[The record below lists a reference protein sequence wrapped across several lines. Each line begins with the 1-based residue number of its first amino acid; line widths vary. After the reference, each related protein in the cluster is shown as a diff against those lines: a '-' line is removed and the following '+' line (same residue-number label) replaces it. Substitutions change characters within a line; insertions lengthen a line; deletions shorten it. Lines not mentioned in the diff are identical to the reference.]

1 MLVLSSWEG
10 VLDVQGGRGPG
21 IPLVEEPVDALEP
34 VLDERELLAATL
46 HGLFE
51 VQVHFEAPAV
61 RESVGQF
68 ARVAEEALA
77 AERAGCG
84 QRRVKKGR
92 SEERRVGKE
101 GRYRASEEH

>member
-1 MLVLSSWEG
+1 MLVLTSWEL
-10 VLDVQGGRGPG
+10 VLDVQGDRGPG

-34 VLDERELLAATL
+34 VLDERELLAAAL

-51 VQVHFEAPAV
+51 IQVHFEAPAV

-77 AERAGCG
+77 TERAGCS
-84 QRRVKKGR
+84 QWCI
-92 SEERRVGKE
+92 KE
-101 GRYRASEEH
+101 SVEPIGHLRFAL

>member
-46 HGLFE
+46 RGLFE
-51 VQVHFEAPAV
+51 IQVHFQIPTI

-68 ARVAEEALA
+68 ARVAEEAFA
-77 AERAGCG
+77 GERAGGG
-84 QRRVKKGR
+84 QRRGQKGD
-92 SEERRVGKE
+92 EPMGPLHLAWVER
-101 GRYRASEEH
+101 